1 VAEALL
7 SLRDI
12 AVRHGESTVLQ
23 LSRLDVH
30 RGEILA
36 LIGPNGAGK
45 STLLRVMGLL
55 QQPSAGKIIF
65 QGEEARRENALLMRR
80 RMASVFQ
87 EPLLL
92 NASVYENAALGL
104 NLRGLDRAEI
114 RRRITPWLERLR
126 IAQLSTRRVRTL
138 SGGELQRT
146 SLARALALDPDLL
159 LLDEPFS
166 ALDPTTREP
175 LLGDLQDIL
184 KQTGVTTV
192 FVTHDRDEA
201 FMLGSRVGVMREGK
215 LLHVG
220 ASLEVF
226 TRPADESVAEIV
238 GADSRIPALAENS
251 NDGVTRFR
259 FDGGI
264 AEAPGAFAA
273 GARVILCIRPEEII
287 LSATCDRER
296 PNHFAAKVLKVLPST
311 LHYRLTLQCGGSRL
325 SALVTRSSF
334 MNLGIREGDALCAS
348 FSPSSVHVIPTS
360 KQ

>member
-12 AVRHGESTVLQ
+12 AVRHGDSTVLQ
-23 LSRLDVH
+23 VSRLDVQ

-36 LIGPNGAGK
+36 IIGPNGAGK
-45 STLLRVMGLL
+45 STLLRVMGLH
-55 QQPSAGKIIF
+55 QQPSSGKVLF
-65 QGEEARRENALLMRR
+65 QGEQARRENALLMRR

-92 NASVYENAALGL
+92 NATVYENAALGL
-104 NLRGLDRAEI
+104 KLRGLDRAEI
-114 RRRITPWLERLR
+114 RRRITPWLERLS
-126 IAQLSTRRVRTL
+126 IAHLSTRRVRTL

-166 ALDPTTREP
+166 ALDPTARES

-192 FVTHDRDEA
+192 FVTHDRHEA
-201 FMLGSRVGVMREGK
+201 FMLGSRVGVLREGR
-215 LLHVG
+215 LLQAG
-220 ASLEVF
+220 SSIEVF

-238 GADSRIPALAENS
+238 GADTRIPAVAERS

-259 FDGGI
+259 FDGGV
-264 AEAPGAFAA
+264 AEAMGAFPS

-287 LSATCDRER
+287 LSPPGDAER
-296 PNHFAAKVLKVLPST
+296 PNQFTARVLKVIPST
-311 LHYRLTLQCGGSRL
+311 LHYRLLLQCGGSQL
-325 SALVTRSSF
+325 SALIPRSSF
-334 MNLGIREGDALCAS
+334 MDLGIKEGDDLTAS
-348 FSPSSVHVIPTS
+348 FKSAAIHVIG
-360 KQ
+360 KE

>member
-1 VAEALL
+1 MAEALL
-7 SLRDI
+7 SLSGI

-23 LSRLDVH
+23 LSRLEVR

-36 LIGPNGAGK
+36 IIGPNGAGK

-55 QQPSAGKIIF
+55 QQPSSGKVFF
-65 QGEEARRENALLMRR
+65 QGEEARRENALVMRR

-104 NLRGLDRAEI
+104 KLRGLDRAEV
-114 RRRITPWLERLR
+114 RRRIGPWLERLR
-126 IAQLSTRRVRTL
+126 IAHLSARRVRTL

-146 SLARALALDPDLL
+146 SLARAFALDPELL

-166 ALDPTTREP
+166 ALDPTTRES

-192 FVTHDRDEA
+192 FVTHDRHEA

-215 LLHVG
+215 LLQVG
-220 ASLEVF
+220 ASQAVF

-238 GADSRIPALAENS
+238 GADTRIPAVVESS
-251 NDGVTRFR
+251 NDGVAKFR
-259 FDGGI
+259 FDGGV
-264 AEAPGAFAA
+264 AEATGAFPC
-273 GARVILCIRPEEII
+273 GARVILCIRPEEIT
-287 LSATCDRER
+287 LSPPRGAER
-296 PNHFAAKVLKVLPST
+296 PNRFAVKVLKVIPST
-311 LHYRLTLQCGGSRL
+311 LHYRLTLKCGGSQL
-325 SALVTRSSF
+325 SALITRRSF
-334 MNLGIREGDALCAS
+334 MDLGVGEGDDLSAS
-348 FSPSSVHVIPTS
+348 FSPSSVHVIHAG

>member
-1 VAEALL
+1 MAEALL

-12 AVRHGESTVLQ
+12 AVRHGESTVLE

-30 RGEILA
+30 LGEILA
-36 LIGPNGAGK
+36 IIGPNGAGK

-55 QQPSAGKIIF
+55 QQPSAGKVFF
-65 QGEEARRENALLMRR
+65 QGEAARGENALLMRR

-104 NLRGLDRAEI
+104 KLRGLDRAEV
-114 RRRITPWLERLR
+114 RQRINPWLERLR
-126 IAQLSTRRVRTL
+126 IAHLSSRRVRTL

-146 SLARALALDPDLL
+146 SLARAFALDPELL

-166 ALDPTTREP
+166 ALDPTTRES

-215 LLHVG
+215 LLQVG
-220 ASLEVF
+220 ASREVF
-226 TRPADESVAEIV
+226 TRPAGESVAEIV
-238 GADSRIPALAENS
+238 GADTRIPAVVESS
-251 NDGVTRFR
+251 NDGVARVR
-259 FDGGI
+259 FDGGV
-264 AEAPGAFAA
+264 AEVTGAFPS
-273 GARVILCIRPEEII
+273 GARVILCIRPEEIT
-287 LSATCDRER
+287 LSPPREAES
-296 PNHFAAKVLKVLPST
+296 PNRFAVKVLKVIPST
-311 LHYRLTLQCGGSRL
+311 LHYRLTLKCGGSQL
-325 SALVTRSSF
+325 SALITRSSF
-334 MNLGIREGDALCAS
+334 MELGIREGDELNAS
-348 FSPSSVHVIPTS
+348 FNPAAAHVIL
-360 KQ
+360 QG

>member
-12 AVRHGESTVLQ
+12 VVRHGDSTVLH
-23 LSRLDVH
+23 LSRLEIR

-36 LIGPNGAGK
+36 IIGPNGAGK

-55 QQPSAGKIIF
+55 QQPSAGKILF

-80 RMASVFQ
+80 HMASVFQ

-126 IAQLSTRRVRTL
+126 IAQISSRRVRTL

-166 ALDPTTREP
+166 ALDPTTRES

-201 FMLGSRVGVMREGK
+201 FMLGSRVGVLREGK
-215 LLHVG
+215 LLQVG
-220 ASLEVF
+220 PSLEVF

-238 GADSRIPALAENS
+238 GADTRFPAVAERS

-259 FDGGI
+259 FDGGV
-264 AEAPGAFAA
+264 AEAMGAFPS

-287 LSATCDRER
+287 LSPPRGAEK
-296 PNHFAAKVLKVLPST
+296 PNHFTAKVSKVIPST
-311 LHYRLTLQCGGSRL
+311 LHYRLTLQCGGNRL
-325 SALVTRSSF
+325 AALVTRSSF
-334 MNLGIREGDALCAS
+334 IDLGINEGDDITAS
-348 FSPSSVHVIPTS
+348 FEAAAVHVIG
-360 KQ
+360 KE

>member
-12 AVRHGESTVLQ
+12 VVRHGDSTVLH
-23 LSRLDVH
+23 LSRLDVR

-36 LIGPNGAGK
+36 IIGPNGAGK

-55 QQPSAGKIIF
+55 QQPSAGKVLF
-65 QGEEARRENALLMRR
+65 QGAEARRENALLMRR

-114 RRRITPWLERLR
+114 WRRITPWLERLR
-126 IAQLSTRRVRTL
+126 IAQLSSRRVRTL

-166 ALDPTTREP
+166 ALDPPTRES

-184 KQTGVTTV
+184 RQTGVTTV

-215 LLHVG
+215 LLQVG
-220 ASLEVF
+220 PGLEVF
-226 TRPADESVAEIV
+226 TRPVDESVAKIV
-238 GADSRIPALAENS
+238 GADTRIPAVAERS

-259 FDGGI
+259 FDGGV
-264 AEAPGAFAA
+264 AEAPGAFPS

-287 LSATCDRER
+287 LSPPRDAER
-296 PNHFAAKVLKVLPST
+296 PNHFAAKVLKVIPST
-311 LHYRLTLQCGGSRL
+311 LHYRLLLQCGGSQL
-325 SALVTRSSF
+325 AALVTRSSF
-334 MNLGIREGDALCAS
+334 MDLGIKEGDDITAS
-348 FSPSSVHVIPTS
+348 FEAAAVHVIG
-360 KQ
+360 KE